1 MADVGMIKPN
11 QVKSALQQGRVQL
24 GLWSGLNSH
33 YAMEILAGSGYD
45 WITIDMEHAPNDM
58 QQVLSQLQAMSGY
71 PVEPAVRLNQF
82 DKDLV
87 KQYLDMGVRI
97 LILPNVESA
106 EQAREIVNATRYPK
120 AGVRGVVGLS
130 RANRWGRV
138 KDYFTTAHE
147 QLMILAQIESAKG
160 VKHAHSIASV
170 VGLDGV
176 FVGPN
181 DLAASMGLL
190 GQYAHPEVQQSVEEV
205 ARIMRDAGKIAGTL
219 AFNDEDAHRYLGWGY
234 TILGIGSDQ
243 GLLARAS
250 DELVGRFRKVVAEGK
265 GG

>member
-1 MADVGMIKPN
+1 MIQPN
-11 QVKSALQQGRVQL
+11 QMKSALLQGRVQL
-24 GLWSGLNSH
+24 GLWSGLNSN
-33 YAMEILAGSGYD
+33 YAIEILAGSGYD
-45 WITIDMEHAPNDM
+45 WITLDMEHAPNDM
-58 QQVLSQLQAMSGY
+58 QRVLSQLQALAAY
-71 PVEPAVRLNQF
+71 PVEPAVRLYQF

-106 EQAREIVNATRYPK
+106 ELAQEIVDATRYPTT
-120 AGVRGVVGLS
+120 GVRGVVGQS

-138 KDYFTTAHE
+138 KDYFSTAHE
-147 QLMILAQIESAKG
+147 QLLVLAQIESAKG
-160 VKHAHSIASV
+160 VENARAIAAV
-170 VGLDGV
+170 QGIDGV

-190 GQYAHPEVQQSVEEV
+190 GQYSHPDVQSSVEQV
-205 ARIMRDAGKIAGTL
+205 ARIMRDAGKVAGTL
-219 AFNDEDAHRYLGWGY
+219 AFNDADAHRYLGWGY
-234 TILGIGSDQ
+234 TMLGIGSDQ

-250 DELVGRFRKVVAEGK
+250 DELVDRFRKVVAEGK